1 MASSGGSQYR
11 QINLAPPTRH
21 AVQPVQYR
29 TTNPMY
35 IGQRMVIPRQQMP
48 NTPQFASQHSVAS
61 NMNTPYHQAVPVYQ
75 QHPMHP
81 SPASNSIP
89 RTKYHSKKLKP
100 EYIRTKI
107 AETIGIENISEESCA
122 YLIQELDS
130 KLRQI
135 LQTASKYT
143 RHSCTTKLTSSQVNS
158 AIKFHEGKKLYGY
171 TNLTNQNT
179 PAMMARCT
187 EKRGSGEPKGANSQ
201 SRLNIGPNGQSIS
214 QNSSAGNISPKNNPT
229 SKHHNNFTS
238 IEDTRKRQKIHV
250 LEDTEIDLEEF
261 IEKGAGEVKLPLD
274 VTLKSHWLFVD
285 GVQPSIPENPIPKIT
300 KPSFQSS
307 QLTDGRRVLN
317 MDGSAV
323 SPSLHKFDVPIQQ
336 GLKPVVK
343 HDLSLEQQLFY
354 KEITESIIGVKEK
367 SVQHGAEDK
376 KVRDEALASLRY
388 ATGIHQLLPRFIAFF
403 HEGIKCNVANFSA
416 TSDRSTAITYY
427 TVTGFLL
434 KMMDNLNQNVNI
446 SLEDYIH
453 EILPGLFTCCLSNKL
468 ASPHYKNQFRSRDLS
483 ATIISSI
490 VNCYS
495 SSANGLEVRV
505 ACQSEIAIRN
515 SSSNIHSLFGS
526 VMVLIKLGEKTME
539 HYIHLLKTVFEKTRK
554 QLVNQNHAN
563 QPINQNNNQ
572 QNMSPETMTAKE
584 MDKLLFSGFASS
596 DSVSVGDDQLLENL
610 LLPIL
615 AKINHTGRLAR
626 CGNSSED
633 FDDFFGETFGAFLYK
648 VLNGSGLFGRSEM
661 EY

>member
-1 MASSGGSQYR
+1 MS
-11 QINLAPPTRH
+11 H
-21 AVQPVQYR
+21 
-29 TTNPMY
+29 
-35 IGQRMVIPRQQMP
+35 
-48 NTPQFASQHSVAS
+48 
-61 NMNTPYHQAVPVYQ
+61 Q

-214 QNSSAGNISPKNNPT
+214 QNSSAENISPKNNPT

-343 HDLSLEQQLFY
+343 HDLSLEQQL
-354 KEITESIIGVKEK
+354 
-367 SVQHGAEDK
+367 
-376 KVRDEALASLRY
+376 
-388 ATGIHQLLPRFIAFF
+388 
-403 HEGIKCNVANFSA
+403 
-416 TSDRSTAITYY
+416 
-427 TVTGFLL
+427 
-434 KMMDNLNQNVNI
+434 
-446 SLEDYIH
+446 
-453 EILPGLFTCCLSNKL
+453 
-468 ASPHYKNQFRSRDLS
+468 
-483 ATIISSI
+483 
-490 VNCYS
+490 
-495 SSANGLEVRV
+495 
-505 ACQSEIAIRN
+505 
-515 SSSNIHSLFGS
+515 
-526 VMVLIKLGEKTME
+526 
-539 HYIHLLKTVFEKTRK
+539 
-554 QLVNQNHAN
+554 
-563 QPINQNNNQ
+563 
-572 QNMSPETMTAKE
+572 
-584 MDKLLFSGFASS
+584 
-596 DSVSVGDDQLLENL
+596 
-610 LLPIL
+610 
-615 AKINHTGRLAR
+615 
-626 CGNSSED
+626 
-633 FDDFFGETFGAFLYK
+633 
-648 VLNGSGLFGRSEM
+648 
-661 EY
+661 

>member
-21 AVQPVQYR
+21 AIQPVQYR
-29 TTNPMY
+29 TANPMY
-35 IGQRMVIPRQQMP
+35 IGPRMVMSRQQMP

-179 PAMMARCT
+179 PAMMART
-187 EKRGSGEPKGANSQ
+187 EKRSSGDSKGANSQ
-201 SRLNIGPNGQSIS
+201 TRLNIGPNGQNIS
-214 QNSSAGNISPKNNPT
+214 QNTVSGNISPKSTPT
-229 SKHHNNFTS
+229 TTHHNNFTS

-250 LEDTEIDLEEF
+250 LEDREIDLEEF

-285 GVQPSIPENPIPKIT
+285 GVQPSIPENPIPKIS

-367 SVQHGAEDK
+367 SAQHGTEDK

-403 HEGIKCNVANFSA
+403 HEGIKCNVASFNS
-416 TSDRSTAITYY
+416 SLDRSTTIGYY

-468 ASPHYKNQFRSRDLS
+468 ASPHYKNQYRSRDLS
-483 ATIISSI
+483 ANIISSI
-490 VNCYS
+490 VKCYS

-505 ACQSEIAIRN
+505 ACQSEIAIKN

-554 QLVNQNHAN
+554 QLLNQSHIN
-563 QPINQNNNQ
+563 QSMNQNNNQ
-572 QNMSPETMTAKE
+572 QNMSAETTTAKE
-584 MDKLLFSGFASS
+584 MDRLFFSGLASR
-596 DSVSVGDDQLLENL
+596 DSVVVDDAQLRENL

-615 AKINHTGRLAR
+615 VKINHTGRLAR
-626 CGNSSED
+626 CGNDSED
-633 FDDFFGETFGAFLYK
+633 FDDFFGEKFGAFLYK
-648 VLNGSGLFGRSEM
+648 VLNGSGNFKGEM
-661 EY
+661 ED

>member
-1 MASSGGSQYR
+1 
-11 QINLAPPTRH
+11 
-21 AVQPVQYR
+21 
-29 TTNPMY
+29 
-35 IGQRMVIPRQQMP
+35 
-48 NTPQFASQHSVAS
+48 
-61 NMNTPYHQAVPVYQ
+61 
-75 QHPMHP
+75 
-81 SPASNSIP
+81 
-89 RTKYHSKKLKP
+89 
-100 EYIRTKI
+100 
-107 AETIGIENISEESCA
+107 
-122 YLIQELDS
+122 
-130 KLRQI
+130 
-135 LQTASKYT
+135 
-143 RHSCTTKLTSSQVNS
+143 
-158 AIKFHEGKKLYGY
+158 
-171 TNLTNQNT
+171 
-179 PAMMARCT
+179 MMART
-187 EKRGSGEPKGANSQ
+187 EKRVSGDSKGANSQ
-201 SRLNIGPNGQSIS
+201 NGLNIGPNGQNIS
-214 QNSSAGNISPKNNPT
+214 QNNVPGNDSPKSIPKDKN
-229 SKHHNNFTS
+229 HHNFTS

-250 LEDTEIDLEEF
+250 LEDREIDLEEF

-367 SVQHGAEDK
+367 SAQHGTEDK

-403 HEGIKCNVANFSA
+403 HEGIKCNVASFNS
-416 TSDRSTAITYY
+416 TLDRSTTIGYY

-434 KMMDNLNQNVNI
+434 KMMDNLNQNANI

-468 ASPHYKNQFRSRDLS
+468 ASPHYKNQYRSRDLS

-490 VNCYS
+490 VKCYS

-505 ACQSEIAIRN
+505 ACQSEIAIKN

-554 QLVNQNHAN
+554 QLLNQSHSD
-563 QPINQNNNQ
+563 QLLNQNNNQ
-572 QNMSPETMTAKE
+572 QNMSAETTTAKE
-584 MDKLLFSGFASS
+584 MDKLFFSGLASR
-596 DSVSVGDDQLLENL
+596 DSVVVDDAQLRENL

-615 AKINHTGRLAR
+615 ERINHTGRLAR

-633 FDDFFGETFGAFLYK
+633 FDDFFGEKFGAFLYK
-648 VLNGSGLFGRSEM
+648 VLNGSGMFNGEM
-661 EY
+661 ED

>member
-21 AVQPVQYR
+21 AIQPVQYR
-29 TTNPMY
+29 TANPMY
-35 IGQRMVIPRQQMP
+35 IGPRMVMSRQQMP
-48 NTPQFASQHSVAS
+48 NTPQFASQHSVGS

-179 PAMMARCT
+179 PAMMART
-187 EKRGSGEPKGANSQ
+187 EKRSSGDSKGANSQ
-201 SRLNIGPNGQSIS
+201 TRLNIGPNGQNIS
-214 QNSSAGNISPKNNPT
+214 QNTVSGNISPKSTPT
-229 SKHHNNFTS
+229 TTHHNNFTS

-250 LEDTEIDLEEF
+250 LEDREIDLEEF

-285 GVQPSIPENPIPKIT
+285 GVQPSIPENPIPKIS

-367 SVQHGAEDK
+367 SAQHGTEDK

-403 HEGIKCNVANFSA
+403 HEGIKCNVASFNS
-416 TSDRSTAITYY
+416 SLDRSTTIGYY

-468 ASPHYKNQFRSRDLS
+468 ASPHYKNQYRSRDLS
-483 ATIISSI
+483 ANIISSI
-490 VNCYS
+490 VKCYS

-505 ACQSEIAIRN
+505 ACQSEIAIKN

-554 QLVNQNHAN
+554 QLLNQSHIN
-563 QPINQNNNQ
+563 QSMNQNNNQ
-572 QNMSPETMTAKE
+572 QNMSAETTTAKE
-584 MDKLLFSGFASS
+584 MDRLFFSGLASR
-596 DSVSVGDDQLLENL
+596 DSVVVDDAQLRENL

-615 AKINHTGRLAR
+615 VKINHTGRLAR
-626 CGNSSED
+626 CGNDSED
-633 FDDFFGETFGAFLYK
+633 FDDFFGEKFGAFLYK
-648 VLNGSGLFGRSEM
+648 VLNGSGNFKGEM
-661 EY
+661 ED